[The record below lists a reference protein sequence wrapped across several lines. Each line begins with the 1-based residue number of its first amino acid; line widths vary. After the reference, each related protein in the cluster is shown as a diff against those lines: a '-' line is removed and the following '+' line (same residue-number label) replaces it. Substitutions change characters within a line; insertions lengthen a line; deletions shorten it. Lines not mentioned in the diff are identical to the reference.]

1 MLSSGEISMLQ
12 GDVIGILVVYGYVT
26 LLLAVTE
33 KVLVKHPETS
43 RKVLHI
49 MVGNIAFLLPIFV
62 TREMMAFVAAAPF
75 IVLTFLM
82 SPYTPVKSIRG
93 KTSSAGHG
101 MGLVYYAITWTVLAY
116 LFFDN
121 MIVIAIGIFAM
132 SYGDGFASIIGIKYG
147 KHKYNIAGDEKS
159 FIGTTAM
166 FVFTFITMIIAI
178 IYYNSVQATGFDFT
192 LLSMGF
198 LGLFSAAGA
207 IVEGFTPKGLDNLT
221 VPFVIAAM
229 YWFIFIN

>member
-1 MLSSGEISMLQ
+1 MIQ
-12 GDVIGILVVYGYVT
+12 GDIIGVFVVYGYVA
-26 LLLAVTE
+26 LLLGVTE

-62 TREMMAFVAAAPF
+62 SREMMAFVAAGPF

-82 SPYTPVKSIRG
+82 SPYTPIKSIRG
-93 KTSSAGHG
+93 KTSSAGHS

-116 LFFDN
+116 LFFDY

-132 SYGDGFASIIGIKYG
+132 SYGDGFASLIGVKYG
-147 KHKYNIAGDEKS
+147 KFKYNIAGDQKS
-159 FIGTTAM
+159 FIGTGAM
-166 FVFTFITMIIAI
+166 FLFTFITMLIAI
-178 IYYNSVQATGFDFT
+178 VYYNAVQGTGFSFST
-192 LLSMGF
+192 VSLGF
-198 LGLFSAAGA
+198 LALLAAVGA

-229 YWFIFIN
+229 YWMVFIS